1 MKLSIEQKAINAC
14 KEYVRTSEDIR
25 RIGREIGDALIA
37 CLVNSKREV
46 THLSDYYR
54 NLDKAS
60 EWAFMGIGGV
70 DHEAEFLA
78 CPHCVLANKL
88 IQIRKSARRRLGQV
102 KAQITKIGKL

>member
-14 KEYVRTSEDIR
+14 KESVRTSEDIR
-25 RIGREIGDALIA
+25 RIGREIGDALGSCA
-37 CLVNSKREV
+37 VNRNDGI

-54 NLDKAS
+54 HSDKTS
-60 EWAFMGIGGV
+60 EWAFMGIGGI
-70 DHEAEFLA
+70 DHEAEFLV
-78 CPHCVLANKL
+78 CPHCVLADKL